1 LHAWCWQVGLGKTKF
16 VQDSIGKVMTW
27 WVDPRCTQGGST

>member
-16 VQDSIGKVMTW
+16 VPDSIGKVMAW
-27 WVDPRCTQGGST
+27 WVDPGCTQGGST